1 MWQDAGPFLWHSRL
15 SAALNLKLLHPREV
29 IEAAINAWRK
39 QRLPLASVEGFV
51 RQVLGWRE
59 FIRGVYWLDMPQL
72 ATANHYSHV
81 RQLPVWYWT
90 GDTQMN
96 CLRQTIRQTLD
107 YGYAHHIQR
116 LMVTGLFGLLA
127 EIDPRPFEVA
137 LAQAEGQM
145 ARDRAL
151 LENARVDLERYRTL
165 VRQDA
170 ASTQQLDTQK
180 ALVRQYEGIV
190 QADMGLVESARLQ
203 LSWTRI
209 TAPLSGRLGM
219 RLVDPG
225 NLVRANDATGLVT
238 ITQIRPI
245 GVSFALPER
254 DLPAVLKRQRA
265 GERMTV
271 QALDRDRR
279 RVLASGVLT
288 TIDNQ
293 IDTATGTLRMKAE
306 FANEDAAL
314 FPNQFVNVR
323 LSVDTLPG
331 AIVVPSAAIQRGSR
345 GTFVY
350 VVGDGERA
358 VLRPVSTG
366 PEHRESTVIEAGVE
380 AGERVVVDGVDNLR
394 EGTRVEAIVKGE
406 AERAAAEAAQ
416 PGPGAPDGSR

>member
-1 MWQDAGPFLWHSRL
+1 MSGTPPNEAPRRRPAWRRPAFWLVLLLVLAVGAWWFVGREALTPDAGSP
-15 SAALNLKLLHPREV
+15 AAGAP
-29 IEAAINAWRK
+29 A
-39 QRLPLASVEGFV
+39 
-51 RQVLGWRE
+51 GWRGAGDGDA
-59 FIRGVYWLDMPQL
+59 RP
-72 ATANHYSHV
+72 
-81 RQLPVWYWT
+81 LPVT
-90 GDTQMN
+90 VAIAERRDVPLVLDALGTVTSLNTVTVRSRVDGQLLRVHFREGQPVRAGD
-96 CLRQTIRQTLD
+96 
-107 YGYAHHIQR
+107 
-116 LMVTGLFGLLA
+116 LLA

-416 PGPGAPDGSR
+416 PGPRAPDGSR

>member
-1 MWQDAGPFLWHSRL
+1 ASSPKDAPRRRPAWRRPAFWLALLIVLAAGGWWFAERGRDAQSPEPGGGSTSRL
-15 SAALNLKLLHPREV
+15 AGGPRGGPGQDG
-29 IEAAINAWRK
+29 AR
-39 QRLPLASVEGFV
+39 P
-51 RQVLGWRE
+51 
-59 FIRGVYWLDMPQL
+59 
-72 ATANHYSHV
+72 
-81 RQLPVWYWT
+81 LPVT
-90 GDTQMN
+90 VAIAERRDVPLVLDALGTVTSLNTVTVRSQVDGQLMGVHFREGQPVRAGD
-96 CLRQTIRQTLD
+96 
-107 YGYAHHIQR
+107 
-116 LMVTGLFGLLA
+116 LLA

-165 VRQDA
+165 VKQDA

-190 QADMGLVESARLQ
+190 QADKGLVDSARLQ

-209 TAPLSGRLGM
+209 TAPLSGRLGL

-225 NLVRANDATGLVT
+225 NLVRANDTTGLVT

-245 GVSFALPER
+245 GVTFALPER
-254 DLPAVLKRQRA
+254 DLSAVLKRQRA
-265 GERMTV
+265 GQRMPV
-271 QALDRDRR
+271 QALDRDQRT
-279 RVLASGVLT
+279 VLADGVLT
-288 TIDNQ
+288 TLDNQ

-306 FANEDAAL
+306 FANENAAL

-331 AIVVPSAAIQRGSR
+331 AIVVPAAAIQRGSR

-350 VVGDGERA
+350 VVGEGERS

-366 PEHRESTVIEAGVE
+366 PEHREATVIEAGVE

-394 EGTRVEAIVKGE
+394 EGTQVEAIVK
-406 AERAAAEAAQ
+406 AELESSSAAPAQ
-416 PGPGAPDGSR
+416 PGPGAPDRSR